1 MGAAVQRH
9 VREKFS
15 LVNLTGICA
24 GNSDPD
30 GHLVFNQI
38 GQIIVRAVTGGCLFI
53 QISVFI
59 GPGDT
64 PIDKKHIR
72 LVSFGMGDFSEL
84 KTPGGRLI
92 VVAA

>member
-1 MGAAVQRH
+1 MGTAIQSH
-9 VREKFS
+9 VGEKFG
-15 LVNLTGICA
+15 LVNLTGVCA

-30 GHLVFNQI
+30 GDLVFNQI
-38 GQIIVRAVTGGCLFI
+38 GQILVRAVTGGRLFI

-72 LVSFGMGDFSEL
+72 IVPFGMGDFSKL
-84 KTPGGRLI
+84 KTSGCCLI